1 MPYYMLFDL
10 YSLSDYALL
19 ALRIIVA
26 IVFFSSG
33 KGHIQK
39 PKERAESIGMSPT
52 FTLLL
57 GIAEV
62 TGAISVAGGIY
73 IQIGAAL
80 LICTMLGAIYKKIFV
95 WKTGFYAEKGFG
107 WHYDLILLAAN
118 LVFISNPGDLL
129 IYP

>member
-1 MPYYMLFDL
+1 MLFDL
-10 YSLSDYALL
+10 YSFSDYALL

-33 KGHIQK
+33 KGHIQN
-39 PKERAESIGMSPT
+39 PKERGESIGMPPT
-52 FTLLL
+52 FTLFL

-62 TGAISVAGGIY
+62 IGAISVAGGIY

-95 WKTGFYAEKGFG
+95 WKTGFYAEKGYG

-129 IYP
+129 IFP

>member
-1 MPYYMLFDL
+1 MLFDF

-33 KGHIQK
+33 KGHIQN
-39 PKERAESIGMSPT
+39 PKERGKSIGMPPT
-52 FTLLL
+52 VTLFL

-62 TGAISVAGGIY
+62 IGAISVAGGIY

-95 WKTGFYAEKGFG
+95 WKTGFYAEKGYG
-107 WHYDLILLAAN
+107 WHYDLILLTAN

-129 IYP
+129 IFP